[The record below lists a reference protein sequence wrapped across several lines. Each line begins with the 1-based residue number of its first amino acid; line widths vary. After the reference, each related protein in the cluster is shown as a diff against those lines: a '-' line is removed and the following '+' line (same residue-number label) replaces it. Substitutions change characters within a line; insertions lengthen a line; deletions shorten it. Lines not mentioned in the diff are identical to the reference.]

1 MEARNSFNAYDY
13 FEKICT
19 KNKLARS
26 GQFEFCRVT
35 GLEGMEEALNNFRKT
50 ETFFCI
56 DATNDGSTVQVN
68 GGFFKRRVFTV
79 FLLKR
84 YKFGDMSAHQ
94 EALNICRTLFDQ
106 ICSRMLLDREILLGD
121 LIYLNTDRIHFREM
135 EKYFLSGC
143 AGIYFMIDI
152 DEPLDLSYEP
162 EQWYD

>member
-1 MEARNSFNAYDY
+1 MEVRNNFNAYDY
-13 FEKICT
+13 FEKICA

-26 GQFEFCRVT
+26 ERFGFCRVT
-35 GLEGMEEALNNFRKT
+35 GLEGMEEALTNLRKT
-50 ETFFCI
+50 EAFFCI
-56 DATNDGSTVQVN
+56 DATNDGSTVQAN

-94 EALNICRTLFDQ
+94 EALGICRALFDQ

-152 DEPLDLSYEP
+152 DEPLDLSYES
-162 EQWYD
+162 EQWDE